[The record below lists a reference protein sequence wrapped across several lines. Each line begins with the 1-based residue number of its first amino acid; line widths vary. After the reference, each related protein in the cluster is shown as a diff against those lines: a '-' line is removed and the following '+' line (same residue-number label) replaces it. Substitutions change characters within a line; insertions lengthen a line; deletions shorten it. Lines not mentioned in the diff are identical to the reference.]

1 MSLDAQQVGDFL
13 KANPDFL
20 KQNPGIL
27 AFVHLPSGSAG
38 GNVAS
43 LHERQMQTMRDK
55 VKALEHKLVELS
67 RAAVENQSIIDS
79 LQAVQ
84 RRLLMVQDAEQ
95 LPNLITQLIG
105 QHFHVPMVKLV
116 LWRDQ
121 SVDQADVDIVNSMNS
136 LFCGFAENAPTLAV
150 FEGESVQPRSVVLIP
165 LRVGASP
172 ESFGCLGLGS
182 SDKDRFAPNLET
194 DFLATLAEMACAA
207 LSRLN
212 KAAN

>member
-27 AFVHLPSGSAG
+27 AFVHLPTGSSGA
-38 GNVAS
+38 NVAS

-55 VKALEHKLVELS
+55 VKALEQKLVELS

-95 LPNLITQLIG
+95 LPALITQLVG
-105 QHFHVPMVKLV
+105 QHFHVPMVKLA

-121 SVDQADVDIVNSMNS
+121 VIAQSDVDVMNQMS
-136 LFCGFAENAPTLAV
+136 ALYCGFAENAPSLAV
-150 FEGESVQPRSVVLIP
+150 FQGEPVLPRSVVLIP
-165 LRVGASP
+165 LRVGANP
-172 ESFGCLGLGS
+172 GTFGCLGLGS

-212 KAAN
+212 SPTP